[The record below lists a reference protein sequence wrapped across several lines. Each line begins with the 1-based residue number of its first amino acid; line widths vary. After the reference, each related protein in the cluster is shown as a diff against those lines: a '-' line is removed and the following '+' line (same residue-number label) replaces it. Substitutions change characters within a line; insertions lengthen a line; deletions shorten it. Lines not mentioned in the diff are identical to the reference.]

1 MSADEKAHPVRQAFS
16 VWRLW
21 WRYLRRS
28 RSWSKSRVDVKE
40 GVPDFMAAL
49 HLYKKQVQA
58 SRLMIYQRFLE
69 KCVIKLCRSA
79 QNISKLL
86 RDALR

>member
-1 MSADEKAHPVRQAFS
+1 
-16 VWRLW
+16 
-21 WRYLRRS
+21 
-28 RSWSKSRVDVKE
+28 VKE